1 MLKAKFLKK
10 SNLSLKM
17 PDPIVSDLKTMDY
30 EACLQ
35 LQHAVH
41 GARAEEL
48 LPDTLLLVEHPHVL
62 TFGRRASAENVLVS
76 ELALQQQGVTCA
88 HIERGG
94 DVTYHGP
101 GQLVAYPIFAL
112 RKNGIGVLDFVE
124 RLEEVMI
131 RVLKD
136 CGITGERNE
145 KNRGVWVGNEKI
157 GFVGIAVRKGISFH
171 GLALNVHPDL
181 NFFQIIHPCGL
192 KGVRVTSMAALLEH
206 KVSLAKIKDLVIFH
220 FQKIFHMTLDELKP
234 DDFRARLPFLA
245 PSDQPK

>member
-1 MLKAKFLKK
+1 
-10 SNLSLKM
+10 M

-30 EACLQ
+30 QVCLR

-41 GARAEEL
+41 GARAARL

-62 TFGRRASAENVLVS
+62 TFGRRAGAENVLVS
-76 ELALQQQGVTCA
+76 ESTLQQQGIACV

-101 GQLVAYPIFAL
+101 GQLVAYPIFAVS
-112 RKNGIGVLDFVE
+112 KNGIGVLEFVD

-136 CGITGERNE
+136 CGIAGERN
-145 KNRGVWVGNEKI
+145 KRNRGAWVENEKI

-171 GLALNVHPDL
+171 GLALNVSPDL
-181 NFFQIIHPCGL
+181 NFFQFIHPCGL
-192 KGVRVTSMAALLEH
+192 KGVRVTSMAALLEREISMTQM
-206 KVSLAKIKDLVIFH
+206 KYLMVRH
-220 FQKIFHMTLDELKP
+220 FQKIFDMILDQMKP
-234 DDFRARLPFLA
+234 DDFWTMMRSLA
-245 PSDQPK
+245 PSLHLNGKIS